1 MRKNIIDSM
10 VFVVVFFG
18 VVWVLCNMP
27 MLCKKFIPLHK
38 NPTITIEHSIQVNN
52 EYNNATSAQVVDINE
67 DVVTIVINGA
77 YYEFIGNGFYNGEFI
92 NVVLINDMVLN
103 VL

>member
-27 MLCKKFIPLHK
+27 MLCKKFIPLTK
-38 NPTITIEHSIQVNN
+38 NPPITIEHEIEVNN

-67 DVVTIVINGA
+67 DVVTIVINGN
-77 YYEFIGNGFYNGEFI
+77 YYEFIGNGFYNGELI
-92 NVVLINDMVLN
+92 NVVLINDMILN